1 MKKSLFL
8 AAAVLAASGAQAQQT
23 ASTTVNAVA
32 GLAPVMTLTCT
43 DVNFGVWTVPSGD
56 RGGVTTL
63 TMSVNAPDSATA
75 TETIAVSGVTT
86 VAQIYPDTAGRCV
99 VQGAWNTLTAAIN
112 GNSGMAFG
120 TSNHI
125 VALGNVKVPTVTN
138 SNVSANLTLS
148 TTTPSVNA
156 NSEAFFYV
164 VGTLTIPNNLIT
176 GNYGGY
182 RANTPATVSVTQ

>member
-1 MKKSLFL
+1 MS
-8 AAAVLAASGAQAQQT
+8 
-23 ASTTVNAVA
+23 
-32 GLAPVMTLTCT
+32 LTCT

-56 RGGVTTL
+56 RGGDTTL
-63 TMSVNAPDSATA
+63 TISVNAADSAVA
-75 TETIAVSGVTT
+75 VESIAVGGVTN
-86 VAQIYPDTAGRCV
+86 VAQIYPDNAGRCV

-112 GNSGMAFG
+112 SNTGMAFG

-125 VALGNVKVPTVTN
+125 VALGSVKVPTVTN
-138 SNVSANLTLS
+138 TSVAADLTLS
-148 TTTPSVNA
+148 TTSPSVNA